1 MTPSEQFKLGFLT
14 RCVEEG
20 LSDPEIDSRVKEA
33 FWPMIGRAAMGLA
46 STAAAVATGPM
57 VANSDYN
64 PLKLLGRPSVLGIG
78 GTGIL
83 AGSATL
89 APEALALVAALA
101 AGGVGAVGY
110 GLGSRAGYENKKQKL
125 QTAVNPASEQ
135 QHELVDAYDQH
146 GKLMEAEMLRNKQ
159 TVKPKTRSAY

>member
-33 FWPMIGRAAMGLA
+33 FWPMIGRIATGLA
-46 STAAAVATGPM
+46 TTFPAM

-64 PLKLLGRPSVLGIG
+64 PLKWTGSSAGLRTAG
-78 GTGIL
+78 GVGL
-83 AGSATL
+83 AGYAAISPA
-89 APEALALVAALA
+89 AMGVAAILA

-146 GKLMEAEMLRNKQ
+146 GKLMEADMLRNKQ